1 MTLHRMWM
9 ALTVGAATVAL
20 LAMSPAP
27 ALADEGRF
35 RDARFDTAHPADI
48 TSVRVEHGKR
58 IVVVIHHRNL
68 TFRSMADAP
77 HMVRVAFDVGP
88 RYDGPEF
95 YVRVHYQADQPADLR
110 PAQGWGTMHNPPLP
124 SCSGEHVSVSALR
137 NITRF
142 SIPRSCF
149 GDPRHIRVHV
159 RVSPWHQADGNVDVA
174 PAARTMG
181 PWVPR

>member
-95 YVRVHYQADQPADLR
+95 YVRVPYQADQPADLR

-124 SCSGEHVSVSALR
+124 SCSGEHVSVSAPGTNAPIPKPFVFTNAAQCSVNLR
-137 NITRF
+137 D
-142 SIPRSCF
+142 SF
-149 GDPRHIRVHV
+149 GQPGLDWLGASSVHGLTP
-159 RVSPWHQADGNVDVA
+159 S
-174 PAARTMG
+174 
-181 PWVPR
+181 